1 MDVDVK
7 NKRDACIAAIKT
19 SVRRLNMPKNPILA
33 TLIGFS
39 FLVSISFPMFGIAT
53 LGAITGVIVRLVQI
67 VAFPVSIVWSFFDVL
82 YIAIWALVI
91 HYRGKL

>member
-7 NKRDACIAAIKT
+7 NKRDVCVTTIKT
-19 SVRRLNMPKNPILA
+19 SVRKLNMPKNPILA

-39 FLVSISFPMFGIAT
+39 FLVSISFLLFGIAT
-53 LGAITGVIVRLVQI
+53 LGAIIGVIVRLVQM
-67 VAFPVSIVWSFFDVL
+67 VAFPISIVWSFFDVL
-82 YIAIWALVI
+82 YITTWALVI